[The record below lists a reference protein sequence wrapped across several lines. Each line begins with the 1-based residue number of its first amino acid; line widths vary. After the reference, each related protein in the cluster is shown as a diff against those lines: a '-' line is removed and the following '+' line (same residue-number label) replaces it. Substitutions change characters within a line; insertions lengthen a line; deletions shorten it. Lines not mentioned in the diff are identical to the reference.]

1 MTFKYPSPVFQ
12 YSSRVRCKNKIIS
25 IYGTILLKIFNR
37 KLGLP
42 VRKEQKNE
50 DNISVSSVEMKQKNE
65 DSISVS

>member
-1 MTFKYPSPVFQ
+1 M
-12 YSSRVRCKNKIIS
+12 IS

-50 DNISVSSVEMKQKNE
+50 DSISVSSAKMKQENE
-65 DSISVS
+65 DSISASWMHCT